1 MSSSTWQPSS
11 IKITPISNSNQLSSQ
26 DRNSNGV
33 VYYCCCYCYPLLLQ
47 LLSNSFTKTIYLSP
61 HSVCCVLWG
70 KLDDDDTIGFVEE
83 KEENDDD
90 ININWVTIDAMSNH
104 MRLDQLP
111 CKSSPYLSFD
121 FRRDALL
128 CSLLTSWYIYTEKG
142 KWRVMMMSV

>member
-1 MSSSTWQPSS
+1 M
-11 IKITPISNSNQLSSQ
+11 
-26 DRNSNGV
+26 
-33 VYYCCCYCYPLLLQ
+33 
-47 LLSNSFTKTIYLSP
+47 
-61 HSVCCVLWG
+61 CCVLWG

-128 CSLLTSWYIYTEKG
+128 CSPVVYIYG
-142 KWRVMMMSV
+142 KRKMTSDDDECVMYYGQFCILSQKRSPQTPPLMPLMTKP